1 VGLEMRNLIKKIL
14 KEEMDDL
21 DWIRDVSGEIP
32 EITDENKFLVLVN
45 LLGVNEVFGDV
56 TGFDDEDTDF
66 EQNRWDHYGIDTFT
80 LNNGEEWAVGTE
92 RDYDDALYNYWYDF
106 VDHVGIEGVYNV
118 EDYLTMTETNRRLF
132 AAEMADNYVYELS
145 DEETIE
151 DAGYE
156 EEWEELEE
164 KIEELEDQRD
174 GIDTSIDDQMSDLE
188 VEKENLVDRAREI
201 VRDKE
206 YDNWYDCLGDP
217 YQCLVREHG
226 WYMGA
231 DDLIRSGNADFDR
244 EEFARD
250 NSDSGDYSDLSSYDS
265 NWYEESGY
273 IAMRLS

>member
-1 VGLEMRNLIKKIL
+1 MRNLIKKIL

-132 AAEMADNYVYELS
+132 AGEMADNYVYELS

-151 DAGYE
+151 HAGYE

-164 KIEELEDQRD
+164 KIEELGYQRD

>member
-1 VGLEMRNLIKKIL
+1 MRNIIKKIL

-21 DWIRDVSGEIP
+21 DWIRNISGEIP

-45 LLGVNEVFGDV
+45 LLGVDEVFGDV
-56 TGFDDEDTDF
+56 TGFEDEDTDF

-92 RDYDDALYNYWYDF
+92 SEYDDALYDYWYDF

-132 AAEMADNYVYELS
+132 AGEMADNYVYDLS

-151 DAGYE
+151 DAGYA

-174 GIDTSIDDQMSDLE
+174 GIDTSIDDQISDLE
-188 VEKENLVDRAREI
+188 AKKENLVDRAREI
-201 VRDKE
+201 VRDRE

-231 DDLIRSGNADFDR
+231 DDLIRSGNVDFDR

-273 IAMRLS
+273 IAMRIN